1 MMVMK
6 EQSQHYVILPA
17 GDNIAHQN
25 KNPHQQALKKVFIL
39 LNLNKKQKPTVVT
52 IVTVDYCAS
61 KIVSV

>member
-25 KNPHQQALKKVFIL
+25 KESSPAGFEESFHSAESQ
-39 LNLNKKQKPTVVT
+39 
-52 IVTVDYCAS
+52 
-61 KIVSV
+61 